1 MRILATLT
9 LLALV
14 AAACGGSGEPSQTP
28 TPSPTPTS
36 TSTSTPSP
44 TPTRSPAPTATPAPS
59 PGCTPSLYIVEA
71 GDLLSTVAIDFD
83 ISLDDL
89 IEANDIA
96 DPDLIQIG
104 QELVIPCPEAEAT
117 PTT

>member
-1 MRILATLT
+1 MKILATLT
-9 LLALV
+9 LLVLV
-14 AAACGGSGEPSQTP
+14 AAACGGSDEPSQTP

-36 TSTSTPSP
+36 TPSP
-44 TPTRSPAPTATPAPS
+44 TPTPTHSPAPTATPAPS
-59 PGCTPSLYIVEA
+59 PGCTPSIYIVEA
-71 GDLLSTVAIDFD
+71 GDLLSTIAIDFD

-89 IEANDIA
+89 IEVNDIA

-104 QELVIPCPEAEAT
+104 QELVIPCPEVEAT